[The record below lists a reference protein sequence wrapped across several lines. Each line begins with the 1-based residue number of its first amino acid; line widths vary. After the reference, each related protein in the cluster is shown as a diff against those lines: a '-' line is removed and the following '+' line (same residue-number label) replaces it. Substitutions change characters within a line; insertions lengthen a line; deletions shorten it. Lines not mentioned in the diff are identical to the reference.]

1 LGTAYFTRLTA
12 AEDLPE
18 IVTAMFDRLLP
29 TAKSSRAAAELEDQ
43 VADETMRAALKTS
56 PKATT

>member
-1 LGTAYFTRLTA
+1 
-12 AEDLPE
+12 
-18 IVTAMFDRLLP
+18 MFDRFLP

-43 VADETMRAALKTS
+43 VTDETMSTALKTS

>member
-18 IVTAMFDRLLP
+18 IVTAMFDRFLP
-29 TAKSSRAAAELEDQ
+29 TAKSSRATAELEDQ
-43 VADETMRAALKTS
+43 VAGETMSTALKTS
-56 PKATT
+56 PKATS